1 MQITALMTDETV
13 VGEIGARIRVLRL
26 AEGIAQESLAE
37 RAGISVGTLHNLES
51 GRSVQL
57 SSLLRVLRVIGNF
70 AAIND
75 LIPEAKPG
83 PLLQLEMSR
92 LAAKGTRQRAP
103 RRTGGR
109 EP

>member
-26 AEGIAQESLAE
+26 AEGLAQESLAQ

-57 SSLLRVLRVIGNF
+57 SSLLRVLRVVGNF
-70 AAIND
+70 AALND
-75 LIPEAKPG
+75 LVPETGPG
-83 PLLQLEMSR
+83 PLLQLELSR
-92 LAAKGTRQRAP
+92 LAAKGARKRAP
-103 RRTGGR
+103 RRGRGGER
-109 EP
+109 